1 MSSNKLRFF
10 NNLSKPFVK
19 IVENFYPDAFI
30 FVILLSVLTF
40 LLALVNT
47 DSSVLETFEAW
58 GNGLPKLFTFTA
70 QICIIMITAHALAHT
85 PPIERIL
92 SKIGSYPTSQVK
104 AYALVTFISGLASLF
119 AWSFGLIVGGIVSK
133 FVAIGCAKKRIKIHY
148 PLLVASAY
156 SGYVIWHMGYSSS
169 AALFV
174 SSPNHSLIDK
184 IGVIPVT
191 DTIFNPFNITIA
203 LITLFIITIINP
215 LMRPDNDSEIKEID
229 SNIFRLGDNDDI
241 SNINQKIR
249 TPAQTIEN
257 NRFIS
262 LFLAISL
269 LFFIGLIFYKNGFS
283 LDLNIVS
290 WSFLGLGLLLSNSA
304 IHYVKLVNKAS
315 ITVGPII
322 LQYPFYA
329 GIMGIM
335 ADTGLINVLAEN
347 ISNIATKETL
357 GFYSFLSGGLVNMF
371 IPSGGGQWAVQGPV
385 MIEAANYLNVEPYV
399 VVLGVAYG
407 DQWTNMIQPFWTIPL
422 LAIAGLHMRQ
432 IMGYT
437 FVIFIIT
444 GFLFGGSMLY
454 LGSGQI

>member
-1 MSSNKLRFF
+1 MSSQKLGIF
-10 NNLSKPFVK
+10 NSLSKPFVK
-19 IVENFYPDAFI
+19 LVERYYPDAFI
-30 FVILLSVLTF
+30 FVIVLSVLTF
-40 LLALVNT
+40 ILALVNT
-47 DSSVLETFEAW
+47 DFSSIEVLEAW

-70 QICIIMITAHALAHT
+70 QISIIMITAHALAHT
-85 PPIERIL
+85 KPIENAL
-92 SKIGSYPTSQVK
+92 SKLGSYPNSQIQ
-104 AYALVTFISGLASLF
+104 AYALVTFISGVASLF

-133 FVAIGCAKKRIKIHY
+133 FVAIGCSKKRIKIHY

-174 SSPNHSLIDK
+174 SSEGHSLLDQ
-184 IGVIPVT
+184 IGIIPVT
-191 DTIFNPFNITIA
+191 ETIFTSFNVTLAI
-203 LITLFIITIINP
+203 ITLIIITIVNP
-215 LMRPDNDSEIKEID
+215 LMRPVDNSEISEID
-229 SNIFRLGDNDDI
+229 PNVFRVNSEKSDEKNL
-241 SNINQKIR
+241 NQKIR
-249 TPAQTIEN
+249 TFAQIIEN

-262 LFLAISL
+262 LFVGFCL
-269 LFFIGLIFYKNGFS
+269 LFFILYVFSKKGFS
-283 LDLNIVS
+283 LDLNLVS
-290 WSFLGLGLLLSNSA
+290 WTFLGIGLLLSNSP
-304 IHYVKLVNKAS
+304 IHYVKLVNKAA

-335 ADTGLINVLAEN
+335 ADTGLINVFAEK
-347 ISNIATKETL
+347 ISQISSPETL

-385 MIEAANYLNVEPYV
+385 MIEAAKNLNVEPYV

-437 FVIFIIT
+437 FVIFLVT
-444 GFLFGGSMLY
+444 GFLYGGAMIF
-454 LGSGQI
+454 LGSG

>member
-1 MSSNKLRFF
+1 MSSQKLGIF
-10 NNLSKPFVK
+10 NTLSKPFVK
-19 IVENFYPDAFI
+19 LVERFYPDAFI
-30 FVILLSVLTF
+30 FVIVLSVLTF
-40 LLALVNT
+40 ILALVNT
-47 DSSVLETFEAW
+47 DSTSFEVLEAW

-70 QICIIMITAHALAHT
+70 QITIIMITAHALAHT
-85 PPIERIL
+85 KPVESIL
-92 SKIGSYPTSQVK
+92 SKIGSYPSSQIQ

-133 FVAIGCAKKRIKIHY
+133 FVAIGCSKKRIRIHY

-174 SSPNHSLIDK
+174 SSSGHSLQDE
-184 IGVIPVT
+184 IGILPVT
-191 DTIFNPFNITIA
+191 ETIFTKFNMLLA
-203 LITLFIITIINP
+203 LTTLLIITVINP
-215 LMRPDNDSEIKEID
+215 LMRPIKKEEIKEID
-229 SNIFRLGDNDDI
+229 PNIFRFNKSTSNNDNL
-241 SNINQKIR
+241 NQNLR
-249 TPAQTIEN
+249 TFAQIVEN

-262 LFLAISL
+262 LFVGLSL
-269 LFFIGLIFYKNGFS
+269 LFFILYIFYQKGFS
-283 LDLNIVS
+283 LDLNLVS
-290 WSFLGLGLLLSNSA
+290 WTFLGLGLILSSSP
-304 IHYVKLVNKAS
+304 IHYVKLVNKAA

-335 ADTGLINVLAEN
+335 ADTGLINVFADK
-347 ISNIATKETL
+347 ISQVASSETL
-357 GFYSFLSGGLVNMF
+357 GFYSFLSGGIVNMF

-385 MIEAANYLNVEPYV
+385 MIEAARNLNVEPYV
-399 VVLGVAYG
+399 IVLGVAYG

-437 FVIFIIT
+437 FVIFLVT
-444 GFLFGGSMLY
+444 GLLYGGAMLY
-454 LGSGQI
+454 LGSG

>member
-1 MSSNKLRFF
+1 MSSEKLRFF
-10 NNLSKPFVK
+10 NSLSKPFVR
-19 IVENFYPDAFI
+19 IVEKFYPDAFI
-30 FVILLSVLTF
+30 FVIVLSVLTF
-40 LLALVNT
+40 ILALVNT
-47 DSSVLETFEAW
+47 EASSVEVLEAW

-70 QICIIMITAHALAHT
+70 QISIIMITAHALAHT
-85 PPIERIL
+85 NPVETIL
-92 SKIGSYPTSQVK
+92 SKVGSYPNSPIQ
-104 AYALVTFISGLASLF
+104 AYALVTFISGIASLF
-119 AWSFGLIVGGIVSK
+119 AWSFGLIVGGIISK
-133 FVAIGCAKKRIKIHY
+133 FVAIGCSKKKISVHY

-174 SSPNHSLIDK
+174 SSDGHSLIDK
-184 IGVIPVT
+184 IGIIPVT
-191 DTIFNPFNITIA
+191 ETIFTNFNMILA
-203 LITLFIITIINP
+203 LITLIIITIINP
-215 LMRPDNDSEIKEID
+215 LMRPTNKTEIKEID
-229 SNIFRLGDNDDI
+229 TNVFNLSNKNNDFLD
-241 SNINQKIR
+241 INQKSR
-249 TPAQTIEN
+249 TFAQTIES

-262 LFLAISL
+262 LFVGLCL
-269 LFFIGLIFYKNGFS
+269 LFFIFYIFHKKGFS

-290 WSFLGLGLLLSNSA
+290 WSFLGIGLILSNSP
-304 IHYVKLVNKAS
+304 IHYVKLVNKAA

-335 ADTGLINVLAEN
+335 ADTGLIDVMANK
-347 ISNIATKETL
+347 ISEISSSETL

-385 MIEAANYLNVEPYV
+385 MIEAANNLNVEPYV

-437 FVIFIIT
+437 FVIFLVT
-444 GFLFGGSMLY
+444 GVLYGSAMLY
-454 LGSGQI
+454 LGSG

>member
-1 MSSNKLRFF
+1 MSSEKLRFF
-10 NNLSKPFVK
+10 NSLSKPFVK
-19 IVENFYPDAFI
+19 IVEKYYPDAFI
-30 FVILLSVLTF
+30 FVIVLSVLTF
-40 LLALVNT
+40 ILALVNT
-47 DSSVLETFEAW
+47 EASSVEVLEAW

-70 QICIIMITAHALAHT
+70 QISIIMITAHALAHT
-85 PPIERIL
+85 NPVETIL
-92 SKIGSYPTSQVK
+92 SKVGSYPNSPIQ
-104 AYALVTFISGLASLF
+104 AYALVTFISGIASLF

-133 FVAIGCAKKRIKIHY
+133 FVAIGCSKKKIIIHY

-174 SSPNHSLIDK
+174 SSDGHSLIDK
-184 IGVIPVT
+184 IGIIPVT
-191 DTIFNPFNITIA
+191 ETIFTNFNMILA
-203 LITLFIITIINP
+203 LITLIIITIINP
-215 LMRPDNDSEIKEID
+215 LMRPTNKTEIKEID
-229 SNIFRLGDNDDI
+229 TNVFNLSNKNNDFLD
-241 SNINQKIR
+241 INQKNR
-249 TPAQTIEN
+249 TLAQTIES

-262 LFLAISL
+262 LFVGFCL
-269 LFFIGLIFYKNGFS
+269 LFFIFYIFHKKGFS

-290 WSFLGLGLLLSNSA
+290 WSFLGIGLILSNSP
-304 IHYVKLVNKAS
+304 IHYVKLVNKAA

-335 ADTGLINVLAEN
+335 ADTGLIDVMANK
-347 ISNIATKETL
+347 ISEISSSETL

-385 MIEAANYLNVEPYV
+385 MIEAANNLNVEPYV

-437 FVIFIIT
+437 FVIFLVT
-444 GFLFGGSMLY
+444 GVLYGSAMLY
-454 LGSGQI
+454 LGSG

>member
-1 MSSNKLRFF
+1 MSSKKLGFF

-19 IVENFYPDAFI
+19 LVENFYPDAFI
-30 FVILLSVLTF
+30 FVIVLSVLTF
-40 LLALVNT
+40 LLAVFNT
-47 DSSVLETFEAW
+47 DSSIIETFEAW
-58 GNGLPKLFTFTA
+58 GTGLPKLFTFTA

-85 PPIERIL
+85 KPVENIL
-92 SKIGSYPTSQVK
+92 SKIGSYPASQIQ

-174 SSPNHSLIDK
+174 SSADHSLINK
-184 IGVIPVT
+184 IGIIPVT

-203 LITLFIITIINP
+203 IFTLLIITIVNP
-215 LMRPDNDSEIKEID
+215 LMRPSNDSEINEID
-229 SNIFRLGDNDDI
+229 SNVFRLTDKSDSNDM
-241 SNINQKIR
+241 NKKIR
-249 TPAQTIEN
+249 SPAQVIEN

-262 LFLAISL
+262 FFLATSL
-269 LFFIGLIFYKNGFS
+269 LLFIGLIFYKKGFS

-290 WSFLGLGLLLSNSA
+290 WSFLGIGLLLSNSP
-304 IHYVKLVNKAS
+304 IHYVKLVNRAS

-335 ADTGLINVLAEN
+335 ADTGLINVLAEK
-347 ISNIATKETL
+347 ISSIATSDTL

-385 MIEAANYLNVEPYV
+385 MIEAANNLNVKPYV
-399 VVLGVAYG
+399 IVLGVAYG

-444 GFLFGGSMLY
+444 GIIYGSAMLY
-454 LGSGQI
+454 LGSG

>member
-1 MSSNKLRFF
+1 MSSKKLGFF

-19 IVENFYPDAFI
+19 LVENFYPDAFI
-30 FVILLSVLTF
+30 FVIVLSVLTF
-40 LLALVNT
+40 LLAVFNT
-47 DSSVLETFEAW
+47 DSSIIETFEAW
-58 GNGLPKLFTFTA
+58 GTGLPKLFTFTA

-85 PPIERIL
+85 KPVENIL
-92 SKIGSYPTSQVK
+92 SKIGSYPASQLQ

-174 SSPNHSLIDK
+174 SSADHSLINK
-184 IGVIPVT
+184 IGIIPVT

-203 LITLFIITIINP
+203 IFTLLIITIVNP
-215 LMRPDNDSEIKEID
+215 LMRPSNDSEINEID
-229 SNIFRLGDNDDI
+229 SNVFRLTDKSDSNDM
-241 SNINQKIR
+241 NKKIR
-249 TPAQTIEN
+249 SPAQVIEN

-262 LFLAISL
+262 FFLATSL
-269 LFFIGLIFYKNGFS
+269 LLFIGLVFYKKGFS

-290 WSFLGLGLLLSNSA
+290 WSFLGIGLLLSNSP
-304 IHYVKLVNKAS
+304 IHYVKLVNRAS

-335 ADTGLINVLAEN
+335 ADTGLINVLAEK
-347 ISNIATKETL
+347 ISSIATSDTL

-385 MIEAANYLNVEPYV
+385 MIEAANNLNVKPYV
-399 VVLGVAYG
+399 IVLGVAYG

-444 GFLFGGSMLY
+444 GIIYGSAMLY
-454 LGSGQI
+454 LGSG